1 MESDD
6 IEEFLPAGFLTPK
19 GERCAFSVP
28 PARPGIDVLSHV
40 GMQVHVRPGIQVQ
53 AASEEPP
60 PVKKSFSAQVRATAR
75 ARSALYKLVFHRK
88 TISTPKSEIPSPKS
102 VVSHKCG
109 PEASDIIGL
118 FRI

>member
-75 ARSALYKLVFHRK
+75 ARSALYKLVRK
-88 TISTPKSEIPSPKS
+88 ANHILPDNPDNPDNPDIPETK
-102 VVSHKCG
+102 VIEK
-109 PEASDIIGL
+109 
-118 FRI
+118 